1 MNDNAPSKEGLDALD
16 APATVWDPRL
26 SEKLD
31 AAQKR
36 INELEERI
44 DALERPGR
52 RGSHETGDAQVDDAR
67 VYQNVRNAVIA
78 LLAVVSLLVGMGI
91 FDGKARRLSR
101 LSGSLALTGT
111 YLLFFG
117 TLDSL
122 AMEKTAVLTYRAWFI
137 VLGPLWSA
145 RYALVGKYLEAAFYL
160 VFCWF
165 GLAVYFAWFLKAVR
179 RQMRK
184 RFQGELAENAQRY
197 AKCLLEIGS
206 VQAALLVQGLA
217 RGIGPKSEGR
227 NEAIFAFSV
236 SLLVAWIFETAVF
249 DAGAADN
256 PRRAARLQLTF
267 LESAAMVAS
276 ILYVLTGLAGYI
288 VAEQDDADATVANRV
303 QIASFSCVLVAAGFV
318 GLIVQETAKKQAA
331 SPHVPA
337 QTSAQLFVQC
347 HPAGGEEGG

>member
-1 MNDNAPSKEGLDALD
+1 M
-16 APATVWDPRL
+16 
-26 SEKLD
+26 
-31 AAQKR
+31 
-36 INELEERI
+36 
-44 DALERPGR
+44 
-52 RGSHETGDAQVDDAR
+52 
-67 VYQNVRNAVIA
+67 
-78 LLAVVSLLVGMGI
+78 
-91 FDGKARRLSR
+91 
-101 LSGSLALTGT
+101 
-111 YLLFFG
+111 
-117 TLDSL
+117 
-122 AMEKTAVLTYRAWFI
+122 
-137 VLGPLWSA
+137 LGPLWSA

-267 LESAAMVAS
+267 LESAAMVTS

-303 QIASFSCVLVAAGFV
+303 QIASFSCVLVAAGLV